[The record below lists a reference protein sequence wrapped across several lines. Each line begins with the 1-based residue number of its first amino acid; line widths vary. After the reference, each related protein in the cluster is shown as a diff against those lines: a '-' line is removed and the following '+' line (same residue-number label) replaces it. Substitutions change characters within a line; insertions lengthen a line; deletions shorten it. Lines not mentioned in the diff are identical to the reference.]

1 MPNLKLLY
9 LDPYYNSFEEDTWI
23 IKILVCMFCIIC
35 TISIC
40 LMIGIVIFEKFG
52 VSCENWK
59 LLDGLI
65 SFMMLASII
74 SMVSNMILVT
84 YNNIFG
90 HFDNLNIVIGLL
102 SLRLFGRLSLTIA
115 FIEVFL
121 VWYITSLVFIK
132 KSKNFDPNY
141 RICQF
146 QYLKFSKSKS
156 FIQLSFESAT
166 VVVCCC
172 CWNGP

>member
-1 MPNLKLLY
+1 
-9 LDPYYNSFEEDTWI
+9 
-23 IKILVCMFCIIC
+23 
-35 TISIC
+35 
-40 LMIGIVIFEKFG
+40 MIGIVIFEKFG

-121 VWYITSLVFIK
+121 VWYITGLFFIK
-132 KSKNFDPNY
+132 KSKNFNPNHRIH

-146 QYLKFSKSKS
+146 LYSEFAISL
-156 FIQLSFESAT
+156 
-166 VVVCCC
+166 
-172 CWNGP
+172 